1 MVNEMAM
8 QDDIPFGA
16 LLVVVLGC
24 CAAVGYSLMSVRRM
38 LVIQDHLIEAVG
50 QMVQRQG
57 VIEQMTGLLN
67 WPRQEPDDVGLAR
80 PRQRWAARA
89 ARRPTAGAERDGL
102 RAVAGP
108 RTASYPLAAAGGA
121 EPLCAGRSTAWRG
134 CAMRSATRPF
144 VSSSDCS
151 GTSCSL

>member
-57 VIEQMTGLLN
+57 VIEQMTGMLN
-67 WPRQEPDDVGLAR
+67 LGPGKSLMMSDWHDLDSDG
-80 PRQRWAARA
+80 
-89 ARRPTAGAERDGL
+89 RRVPPPYSR
-102 RAVAGP
+102 
-108 RTASYPLAAAGGA
+108 
-121 EPLCAGRSTAWRG
+121 
-134 CAMRSATRPF
+134 
-144 VSSSDCS
+144 
-151 GTSCSL
+151 